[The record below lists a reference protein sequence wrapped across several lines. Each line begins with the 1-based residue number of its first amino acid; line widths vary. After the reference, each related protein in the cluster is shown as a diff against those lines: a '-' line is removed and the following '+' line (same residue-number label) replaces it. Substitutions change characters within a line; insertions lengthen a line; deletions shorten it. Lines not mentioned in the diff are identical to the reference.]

1 MLRYQLCALWE
12 MARRPRRMTMATPR
26 LAIEAMPALAIEVTL
41 Q

>member
-1 MLRYQLCALWE
+1 
-12 MARRPRRMTMATPR
+12 MARRPKPVTTGMLR

>member
-12 MARRPRRMTMATPR
+12 MARLPRPVTTGMLR
-26 LAIEAMPALAIEVTL
+26 LAIEAMPSPAIEVTL